1 MKRILLDQGLAP
13 LAAAILRESGWDALH
28 VSEAGLQSADD
39 IEILNA
45 ARHDGRI
52 CITLDHDF
60 HSHLELTGADSP
72 SVVFLRIQGLDAR
85 EQASFIRG
93 IWETCEDVLAG
104 RVAVSADLTSVRIR
118 RLPLR

>member
-85 EQASFIRG
+85 EQASFIRASG
-93 IWETCEDVLAG
+93 RPAKTYSPAVLQSQ
-104 RVAVSADLTSVRIR
+104 RISPLSASVGFH
-118 RLPLR
+118 